1 MRNNC
6 IQFTDNNLCN
16 DNFFLIANQKYKLYA
31 CTDIRNNN
39 LMTGTTEKLLQQIFV
54 LRNKFGNNIE
64 VEKLKLLTSLSQQE
78 NFTQKQM
85 EHYFDLLLFL
95 KAFADDKIIFTFCT
109 KELERISLLIQ
120 AKKSLTIALTDS
132 GIPNTNITGIYSY
145 ELVKWLREK
154 YPEQIKLDAIDADD
168 GKVVSIQTIVAGR
181 VPAEILHEGHVKW
194 QTWIRNFSTSN
205 GDDVLTILIRL
216 FEQSNL
222 SSRIKEEMWSNL
234 QLSIVVTL
242 NSEMPSRSTQLFTSA
257 KPFFHSALQKH
268 FDNKK
273 ILNALP
279 KEIDL
284 SENDKM
290 QIIDVSKMTLLCYN
304 RETDPVTYAQAQN
317 LKYYKLSNGLSV
329 ALFSLPQQCRQPID
343 SYIGYMAFKN
353 GLPIAYGGGWILFDS
368 CRIGVNI
375 FPSYRGGESSFIF
388 MQIISVYK
396 NIFGVNRFTVDPY
409 QIGKNNNDGIKSGA
423 FWMYYHLGFRPI
435 QSEIKNIAD
444 IEFKKIS
451 AHKNYRTP
459 AIILRKFAT
468 SGLEFFVD
476 AATSPVDFDS
486 THLSTLFQN
495 IITKEYDGSFALA
508 NIQIEKLKKII
519 GLSKLPIENEI
530 AHSWSQ
536 ILISKKNPPS
546 TLLLSKS
553 ISKFIKLKINNEWEY
568 MRAMQKD
575 SALKKY
581 LQFLLA
587 HMNN

>member
-1 MRNNC
+1 
-6 IQFTDNNLCN
+6 
-16 DNFFLIANQKYKLYA
+16 
-31 CTDIRNNN
+31 
-39 LMTGTTEKLLQQIFV
+39 MTGITEKLLQQIFV
-54 LRNKFGNNIE
+54 LRNKFSNNIE

-132 GIPNTNITGIYSY
+132 GIPNTNIAGIYSY

-168 GKVVSIQTIVAGR
+168 GKVVSILTIVAGQ
-181 VPAEILHEGHVKW
+181 VPTEILHEGHVKW
-194 QTWIRNFSTSN
+194 QTWIRNFSISKS
-205 GDDVLTILIRL
+205 DDALTILIRL

-222 SSRIKEEMWSNL
+222 SSCLKEEMWSNL

-242 NSEMPSRSTQLFTSA
+242 NSEMPSRSTQLSISD

-273 ILNALP
+273 ILNAFP

-304 RETDPVTYAQAQN
+304 RETDPVTYAQPQN
-317 LKYYKLSNGLSV
+317 LKYYKLSNGLTV
-329 ALFSLPQQCRQPID
+329 ALFGLTPQCRQPID
-343 SYIGYMAFKN
+343 TYIGYMAFKN

-375 FPSYRGGESSFIF
+375 FPAYRGGESSLIF

-396 NIFGVNRFTVDPY
+396 NIFAVNRFTVDPY
-409 QIGKNNNDGIKSGA
+409 QIGK
-423 FWMYYHLGFRPI
+423 
-435 QSEIKNIAD
+435 
-444 IEFKKIS
+444 
-451 AHKNYRTP
+451 
-459 AIILRKFAT
+459 
-468 SGLEFFVD
+468 
-476 AATSPVDFDS
+476 
-486 THLSTLFQN
+486 
-495 IITKEYDGSFALA
+495 IIT
-508 NIQIEKLKKII
+508 
-519 GLSKLPIENEI
+519 
-530 AHSWSQ
+530 
-536 ILISKKNPPS
+536 
-546 TLLLSKS
+546 
-553 ISKFIKLKINNEWEY
+553 
-568 MRAMQKD
+568 MV
-575 SALKKY
+575 
-581 LQFLLA
+581 
-587 HMNN
+587 